1 MGKFITFEGGEGC
14 GKTTLIENLKKY
26 LAENNVDFVSA
37 REPGGLKLCEEI
49 RNIVKYSTEP
59 ISLRAELLLFSASRA
74 ELVKNFIIPNL
85 NSGKVVICDRF
96 FDSTRVYQGYANGL
110 SDDDV
115 MSIINFATGGLVPD
129 ITFYLDLDPIVAF
142 ERKGGRD
149 AGDRIEERSL
159 EYHNMVRKG
168 YKKIASG
175 EKRFVVLDATRSRE
189 QLLSDVV
196 NKLKAEGII
205 E

>member
-26 LAENNVDFVSA
+26 LIDNKIDFVA
-37 REPGGLKLCEEI
+37 TREPGGLKLCEEI

-59 ISLRAELLLFSASRA
+59 ISIRTELLLFSASRA
-74 ELVKNFIIPNL
+74 ELVKNFLIPNL

-110 SDDDV
+110 SDDEV
-115 MSIINFATGGLVPD
+115 MAITNFATGGLLPD
-129 ITFYLDLDPIVAF
+129 ITFYLDLDPKTAF

-159 EYHNMVRKG
+159 EYHNMVRVG
-168 YKKIASG
+168 YKKIASK

-189 QLLSDVV
+189 QLLEDVV
-196 NKLKAEGII
+196 NKLKVENII